1 MARKADP
8 ALIERIE
15 RLELKPRSCESLLA
29 ALLKHVAHRDDYL
42 ARLAVECG
50 EYASRLE
57 SAEGPGLWLR
67 LSSGDAVLM
76 AGSKEQFA
84 DEAQRTIDAFESLD
98 MTKRGRRRG
107 DVALYDAYES
117 AVSVLTR
124 EFGELRRTGAPRR
137 RYQFLL
143 RNFWE
148 SWENGPAPL
157 RTGRKMPDALID
169 TVMTA
174 RTAGAGA
181 LAFVAA
187 AAGQSAQIDSFARN
201 LRLRR
206 TRRRGT

>member
-1 MARKADP
+1 
-8 ALIERIE
+8 
-15 RLELKPRSCESLLA
+15 
-29 ALLKHVAHRDDYL
+29 
-42 ARLAVECG
+42 
-50 EYASRLE
+50 
-57 SAEGPGLWLR
+57 
-67 LSSGDAVLM
+67 M